1 MDRSAHG
8 SCERR
13 TRYERD
19 SHETQRAVPSVV
31 LGAAI
36 FISGPPI
43 GQFMLQQ
50 IEESV
55 VGRAALR
62 PSPARS
68 HLSSTPYANSPLHL
82 ALPISL
88 SLPPSHRVNRSC
100 KMSPAAFPFPPP
112 SPRPSPSL
120 TQQLDMLSIPFG
132 TNIRDCHAPHSLTMS
147 QFTIRTKKNKR
158 EREES
163 RVTYCMHAIRSPC
176 RHPEK
181 CVCDDRSPP
190 LVRSLARSSQSL
202 TLIFSSAATHDVTLC
217 SLAPPQSL
225 LRCSLPVEGGNEGN
239 GREGGREG
247 GRIGATPH
255 FRLFV

>member
-1 MDRSAHG
+1 MDRAAHG

-62 PSPARS
+62 PSFPRS

-88 SLPPSHRVNRSC
+88 SL
-100 KMSPAAFPFPPP
+100 SPTGLIGHAKCPQPLF
-112 SPRPSPSL
+112 PSL
-120 TQQLDMLSIPFG
+120 LP
-132 TNIRDCHAPHSLTMS
+132 
-147 QFTIRTKKNKR
+147 
-158 EREES
+158 
-163 RVTYCMHAIRSPC
+163 
-176 RHPEK
+176 
-181 CVCDDRSPP
+181 
-190 LVRSLARSSQSL
+190 
-202 TLIFSSAATHDVTLC
+202 
-217 SLAPPQSL
+217 
-225 LRCSLPVEGGNEGN
+225 LPV
-239 GREGGREG
+239 
-247 GRIGATPH
+247 
-255 FRLFV
+255 RLSR